1 MLGMSKKKKKKLCQR
16 HMKNGTRMDTI
27 LLKV

>member
-1 MLGMSKKKKKKLCQR
+1 MLGMSKKKKKLCQR